1 MKRSQITTIFSGRV
15 SIFETTTQMSS
26 AVLAAKDLDIV
37 VYGAT
42 GFTGQLVV
50 EYLAEVILAS
60 VSRSLRVGVA
70 GRNRRKLDEVKR
82 EAVAK
87 CEAAQSIEVIEAS
100 SDDVTTLDAM
110 TRRTRVLI
118 STVGPY
124 LLFGEPVVE
133 ACVRNNC
140 DYVDLTGEVPFI
152 RNTIAKFHAVAERKA
167 VAIVHCCGFDSVPSD
182 LGALFVQDYVAR
194 QHGTA
199 GHTLA
204 RLHGFVAASRGGA
217 SGGTIA
223 SIANLFATVPS
234 ASSRRRCGPT
244 RSCPTRCPPRCAR
257 ASATSASRAT
267 TTSRA
272 PTSRPGS
279 WSRSTRAS
287 CAARRRSATAART
300 PTPSVLLMPNALL
313 AYAASLAMLVVMLL
327 LALAPTRWLLLK
339 FVLPSTGQGPDRQ
352 TVLNGFFKLKFVG
365 FTALG
370 PSAVGAPRR
379 IAATVEGKRDPGYG
393 WTARCITE
401 CALAL
406 LSRKECRIGATGG
419 GVLTPASAIGTALFA
434 GLERAG
440 TKFTI
445 VEDIETTK

>member
-60 VSRSLRVGVA
+60 VSRSLRVGLA

-223 SIANLFATVPS
+223 SAANLFATVPS
-234 ASSRRRCGPT
+234 AQLKAAMRPDSLVPDSLPAALR
-244 RSCPTRCPPRCAR
+244 PRERDLRFARFDDVAR
-257 ASATSASRAT
+257 AYV
-267 TTSRA
+267 A
-272 PTSRPGS
+272 PWFMESVN
-279 WSRSTRAS
+279 TRVV
-287 CAARRRSATAART
+287 RRSAALRDGRT
-300 PTPSVLLMPNALL
+300 YAYTERLLMPNALL
-313 AYAASLAMLVVMLL
+313 AYAASLAMLVAMLL